1 MLYKDGNGFPLTLKP
16 SHLFG
21 STERM
26 DVAEVLSAIVE
37 QACLYTPETAVGV
50 QNVKRP
56 KALSEEALT
65 KDVKVPKEAL
75 KIEKFPVGSGASNLV
90 RLKLFELACL
100 LTWFVGY
107 GIYMKRKF
115 RRPFD

>member
-37 QACLYTPETAVGV
+37 QACLYTPDTAVGV

-90 RLKLFELACL
+90 RLK
-100 LTWFVGY
+100 
-107 GIYMKRKF
+107 
-115 RRPFD
+115 